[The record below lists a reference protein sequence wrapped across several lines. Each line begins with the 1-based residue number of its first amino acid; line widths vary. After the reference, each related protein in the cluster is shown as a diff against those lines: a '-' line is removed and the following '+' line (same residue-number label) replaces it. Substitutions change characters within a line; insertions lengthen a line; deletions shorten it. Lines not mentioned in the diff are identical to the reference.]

1 MQAICAQVFK
11 SPPAVAGVTSA
22 PSRWSLSH
30 ARRVITALGGYSL
43 SGVWRLFRD
52 WGLRYK
58 RGRSYVHSPD
68 PEYDRKCAR
77 IAEALGEAAA
87 APGCVVALY
96 LDELTYYRQPSLA
109 ADWGGCGSRRQPLAR
124 YSYASNRMSR
134 VVAALDAVSGQVSY
148 RQAAHVGVRELRQ
161 FYGQLREAYPQAA
174 VIYAVQDNWP
184 IHFEARV
191 VMAAHEAGVTL
202 LRLPTYAPWLN
213 PIEKLWRWLKQE
225 VLHLHRLSDRWDTLK
240 QRVVTF
246 LDGFA
251 SGSSS
256 LLRYVGLLP
265 D

>member
-1 MQAICAQVFK
+1 LK
-11 SPPAVAGVTSA
+11 SPPAVDAESSA
-22 PSRWSLSH
+22 PNRWSLGH
-30 ARRVITALGGYSL
+30 ARRVITALSRYSL
-43 SGVWRLFRD
+43 SGVWRLLRA

-68 PEYDRKCAR
+68 PEYDRKCQR
-77 IAEALGEAAA
+77 INEALGAASA
-87 APGCVVALY
+87 EPGRVIVLY
-96 LDELTYYRQPSLA
+96 LDELTYYRQPSVA
-109 ADWGGCGSRRQPLAR
+109 SDWAGCGSHHQPLAR
-124 YSYASNRMSR
+124 YSYAANRMSR
-134 VVAALDAVSGQVSY
+134 VVGTLNALTGQVTY
-148 RQAAHVGVRELRQ
+148 RQAAHIGVRELQ
-161 FYGQLREAYPQAA
+161 AFYAQLRAADPQAE

-191 VMAAHEAGVTL
+191 VEAAQRAGVTL

-213 PIEKLWRWLKQE
+213 PIEKLWRKLKQE
-225 VLHLHRLSDRWDTLK
+225 VLHLHRLGNEWETLK

-251 SGSSS
+251 SGSAQ

>member
-1 MQAICAQVFK
+1 MDEE
-11 SPPAVAGVTSA
+11 SSA
-22 PSRWSLSH
+22 PSRWSLAH
-30 ARRVITALGGYSL
+30 ARRAITALHQYSL
-43 SGVWRLFRD
+43 SGVWHLLRA

-68 PEYDRKCAR
+68 PEYDNKCQR
-77 IAEALGEAAA
+77 INEALDEAEA
-87 APGCVVALY
+87 APGRVIALY
-96 LDELTYYRQPSLA
+96 LDELTYYRQPSVA
-109 ADWGGCGSRRQPLAR
+109 SDWAGCGSRHQPLAR
-124 YSYASNRMSR
+124 YSYAANRRSR
-134 VVAALDAVSGQVSY
+134 VVGALNALTGEVNY
-148 RQAAHVGVRELRQ
+148 HQAAHIGVRELRA
-161 FYGQLREAYPQAA
+161 FYAQLREAYPQAA

-191 VMAAHEAGVTL
+191 VAAAHEAGITL

-213 PIEKLWRWLKQE
+213 PIEKLWRKLKQE
-225 VLHLHRLSDRWDTLK
+225 VLHLHRLGNEWETLK

-251 SGSSS
+251 RGSTQ